1 MSASL
6 LLELAPPFFAL
17 FIELISFPKDRFLE
31 HAAERL
37 LDDEEVEPYVIKDRP
52 GETHIRHRLTS
63 KIADTCRGSVCFYSI
78 APTLIAVVATL
89 ETLKSEWWVIA
100 GLIYTIAMI
109 VFFVSLF
116 TGQPLHEMEDDV
128 SWIRFYP
135 ISYAQLVRYWIIL
148 TNASLIVI
156 LFHFRI

>member
-89 ETLKSEWWVIA
+89 ETLKSEGVLPSDLELLHDVA
-100 GLIYTIAMI
+100 GTRK
-109 VFFVSLF
+109 
-116 TGQPLHEMEDDV
+116 Q
-128 SWIRFYP
+128 
-135 ISYAQLVRYWIIL
+135 YAV
-148 TNASLIVI
+148 ASVNQRVPDGATKMAFAGARWSEQDNRGTFLKP
-156 LFHFRI
+156 